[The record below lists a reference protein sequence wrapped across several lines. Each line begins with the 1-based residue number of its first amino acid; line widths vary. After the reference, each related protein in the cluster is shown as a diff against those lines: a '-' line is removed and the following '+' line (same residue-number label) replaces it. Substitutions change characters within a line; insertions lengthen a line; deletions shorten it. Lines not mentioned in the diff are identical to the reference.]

1 MKSAL
6 VTGAAGFIGSHL
18 SEALLAAGYKVTGV
32 DNFDP
37 FYGRDIKE
45 KNLATASQHPN
56 FKLLEGDAGDQSLLN
71 QAGDIDVVI
80 HLAAK
85 PGVLPSIKDP
95 AAYIRAN
102 IGTTNSILEWM
113 KSREMKKLVFAS
125 SSSVYGNN
133 TKIPFEEDDD
143 VNRPISPY
151 AFTKRSCELMN
162 YTYHTLYGFDI
173 INLRFFTVYGERQR
187 PDLAIHKFVKQ
198 IFDKKPITIY
208 GDGSTARDY
217 TYYADTV
224 QGIMAAIDRVLSKG
238 DLWETINLGNNSPVQ
253 LIDLVNA
260 IGKAAGV
267 EPVLV
272 YEDMKPGDV
281 NITYASIEKA
291 KQILGYHPNT
301 DLETGLARFI
311 TWYRENKT

>member
-238 DLWETINLGNNSPVQ
+238 GLWETINLGNNSPVQ